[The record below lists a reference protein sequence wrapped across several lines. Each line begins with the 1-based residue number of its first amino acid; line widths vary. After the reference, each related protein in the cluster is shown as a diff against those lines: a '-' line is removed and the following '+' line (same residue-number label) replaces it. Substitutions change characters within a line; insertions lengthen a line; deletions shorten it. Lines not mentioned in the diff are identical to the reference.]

1 MKARS
6 GKRGGSP
13 RGGNV
18 SGSSVGEVEV
28 RLRLRSLMPQTL
40 DYDPFESPGN
50 TKRLLLDLV
59 TWVLAGKIHHRLAGT
74 IRNLIGMWV
83 KVDEYEKLPE
93 LEKRVEALEKGK
105 AGTQP

>member
-1 MKARS
+1 MPKRRS
-6 GKRGGSP
+6 RKRGGSP
-13 RGGNV
+13 
-18 SGSSVGEVEV
+18 SSLTEVEA

-40 DYDPFESPGN
+40 DYDPFESPAN

-74 IRNLIGMWV
+74 IRTLIGMWV

-93 LEKRVEALEKGK
+93 IEKRLAELEKARG
-105 AGTQP
+105 G

>member
-1 MKARS
+1 VDELQ
-6 GKRGGSP
+6 GKSP
-13 RGGNV
+13 
-18 SGSSVGEVEV
+18 SSSSLGEVEA

-40 DYDPFESPGN
+40 DYDPFENPAN

-93 LEKRVEALEKGK
+93 LQKRIEALESQKQIDRG
-105 AGTQP
+105 Q